1 MYLSGDIAGSQVAAL
16 FLTPVHLLS
25 LKLSGFTSLHFKI
38 KSLVPGLRE
47 GSACSGAGLHGL

>member
-1 MYLSGDIAGSQVAAL
+1 MDLSGDIAGSQVAAL

-25 LKLSGFTSLHFKI
+25 LKLPGFISLHFKV

-47 GSACSGAGLHGL
+47 GSACTGAGLHGL

>member
-1 MYLSGDIAGSQVAAL
+1 MDLSGDIAGSQVAAL

-25 LKLSGFTSLHFKI
+25 LKLSGFISLHFKV

-47 GSACSGAGLHGL
+47 GSACSEAGLHGL